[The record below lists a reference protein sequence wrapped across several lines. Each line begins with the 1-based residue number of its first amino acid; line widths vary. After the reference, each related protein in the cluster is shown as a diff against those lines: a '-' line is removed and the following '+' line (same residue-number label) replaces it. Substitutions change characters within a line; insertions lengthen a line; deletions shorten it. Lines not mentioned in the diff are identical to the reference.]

1 MEKTQQSPP
10 LRSWVI
16 RWLYAAA
23 IAHLL
28 VGILLSWWGDAAV
41 FEPYHRSIELAF
53 WGHEAP
59 AASRQLQ
66 VWWIALF
73 GATVQSYALYMA
85 ALVYLGD
92 RFHSRA
98 AWAWLIVGLLWWAP
112 QDMLISLQAGIWSH
126 VWVDSFALVCLLVPL
141 LWLFRHDSR
150 PAPPAAI
157 NAPADNPFSA
167 LAHQRLL
174 VTGGTGFI
182 GTTLVNQLLDA
193 GHEVCVFARDPLRAA
208 QLFDGRARCVRS
220 LAQLSE
226 FDAFDAVINLAGT
239 PVLGPRWSAARQAVL
254 LASRVGT
261 SQALLRWLSTA
272 RHKPTVWLQA
282 SAIGY
287 YGVRAPQEVL
297 SEDSSVGRGFM
308 AELCAQWEAATHS
321 VDALG
326 VRQVVMRLGVVFGD
340 GGPLK
345 PLLLP
350 HRFGLGGGLG
360 NGEQVLSWIH
370 RDDVLQV
377 IARALTDAS
386 MQGVYNLVA
395 PNAVSQKVFAATAGK
410 VLGRPVWL
418 HVPAAPLRWLG
429 GEMAELLVDGQ
440 HVAPTRLL
448 QAGYRFRFAQLDD
461 AIRDL
466 A

>member
-1 MEKTQQSPP
+1 MVQTEKIS
-10 LRSWVI
+10 LRRYLVG
-16 RWLYAAA
+16 WLYVVA
-23 IAHLL
+23 IVHLL
-28 VGILLSWWGDAAV
+28 GGVMLTWWGDSAV
-41 FEPYHRSIELAF
+41 FEAYHRSIELAF
-53 WGHEAP
+53 SKHDAP
-59 AASRQLQ
+59 AALHPLQ
-66 VWWIALF
+66 VWWFALF

-92 RFHSRA
+92 RFRSSA
-98 AWAWLIVGLLWWAP
+98 AWAGLIVGLVWWAP

-126 VWVDSFALVCLLVPL
+126 LWVDSIALVCLLVPL
-141 LWLFRHDSR
+141 VWLFRHDRR
-150 PAPPAAI
+150 PAPPAAL
-157 NAPADNPFSA
+157 NAPADNPFTT

-182 GTTLVNQLLDA
+182 GTTLVSQLLDA
-193 GHEVCVFARDPLRAA
+193 GHEVCIFARDPLRAA
-208 QLFDGRARCVRS
+208 SLFDGRARCVRS

-226 FDAFDAVINLAGT
+226 FDVFDAVINLAGT
-239 PVLGPRWSAARQAVL
+239 PVLGPRWSPARQAVL

-261 SQALLRWLSTA
+261 SQDLLRWLTTA
-272 RHKPTVWLQA
+272 RHKPAVWLQA

-287 YGVRAPQEVL
+287 YGVRSPQEVL
-297 SEDSSVGRGFM
+297 SEDSAVGRGFM
-308 AELCAQWEAATHS
+308 AELCAQWEASTQG

-326 VRQVVMRLGVVFGD
+326 VRRVVMRLGVVFGH

-350 HRFGLGGGLG
+350 HRFGLGGRLG

-370 RDDVLQV
+370 RDDLLQV

-410 VLGRPVWL
+410 VLNRPVWL
-418 HVPAAPLRWLG
+418 HLPAAPLRWLG

-448 QAGYRFRFAQLDD
+448 QAGYQFRFARLDD